1 MNIITTNNELFQ
13 TELVYHNS
21 EIYLL
26 YHSEEIS
33 LLIHAISDFR
43 AILSAY
49 ASLYGA
55 AAGIFLS
62 HGSREEGRYTR
73 NVAYEKGAVAY
84 TPPTIIEGRYPRD
97 GAYEEGGVAY
107 IIPTIIEG
115 PPTLGEIPCRY
126 RHAIR
131 RTLEL
136 FTSKTVNGHEH
147 LQRKLREAITHL
159 CTSSL

>member
-43 AILSAY
+43 VILSAY
-49 ASLYGA
+49 ASFYGA
-55 AAGIFLS
+55 SRGIFLS
-62 HGSREEGRYTR
+62 HGSREEGIYAR
-73 NVAYEKGAVAY
+73 NGAYDGAVAY
-84 TPPTIIEGRYPRD
+84 TPPTILEGRHSRN
-97 GAYEEGGVAY
+97 GAAVY
-107 IIPTIIEG
+107 IIPTIVEG
-115 PPTLGEIPCRY
+115 PPTLGEIPCHY

-136 FTSKTVNGHEH
+136 FTSKTVKGHEH
-147 LQRKLREAITHL
+147 LQRKLREAINHL
-159 CTSSL
+159 CT

>member
-55 AAGIFLS
+55 APGIFLS
-62 HGSREEGRYTR
+62 HGSREEGIYT
-73 NVAYEKGAVAY
+73 
-84 TPPTIIEGRYPRD
+84 RD
-97 GAYEEGGVAY
+97 GAYEKGGVAY
-107 IIPTIIEG
+107 ILPTIIEG
-115 PPTLGEIPCRY
+115 PPTLGEIPCHY

-136 FTSKTVNGHEH
+136 FTSKTVKGHEH
-147 LQRKLREAITHL
+147 LQRKLREAIHHL
-159 CTSSL
+159 CT

>member
-13 TELVYHNS
+13 TQLAFHNT

-73 NVAYEKGAVAY
+73 NGAYEKGAVAY
-84 TPPTIIEGRYPRD
+84 TPPTILEGRHSRN
-97 GAYEEGGVAY
+97 GAAVY
-107 IIPTIIEG
+107 ILPTIIEG
-115 PPTLGEIPCRY
+115 PPTLGEIPCHY

-136 FTSKTVNGHEH
+136 FTSRTVKGHEH
-147 LQRKLREAITHL
+147 LQQKLREALSHL
-159 CTSSL
+159 

>member
-43 AILSAY
+43 VILSAY
-49 ASLYGA
+49 ASLHGA
-55 AAGIFLS
+55 SRGIFLS
-62 HGSREEGRYTR
+62 HGSREEGIYAR
-73 NVAYEKGAVAY
+73 NGAYDGAVAY
-84 TPPTIIEGRYPRD
+84 TPPTILEGRHSRN
-97 GAYEEGGVAY
+97 GAAVY
-107 IIPTIIEG
+107 ILPTINEG
-115 PPTLGEIPCRY
+115 PPTLGEIPCHY

-136 FTSKTVNGHEH
+136 FTSKTVKGHEH
-147 LQRKLREAITHL
+147 LQRKLREAINHP

>member
-43 AILSAY
+43 AILRAY

-55 AAGIFLS
+55 ASCIFLS

-73 NVAYEKGAVAY
+73 NGAYEKGAVAY
-84 TPPTIIEGRYPRD
+84 VPPTILEGRHSRN
-97 GAYEEGGVAY
+97 GAAVY
-107 IIPTIIEG
+107 ILPTIIEG
-115 PPTLGEIPCRY
+115 PPTLGEIPCHY

-136 FTSKTVNGHEH
+136 FTSRTVTGHEH